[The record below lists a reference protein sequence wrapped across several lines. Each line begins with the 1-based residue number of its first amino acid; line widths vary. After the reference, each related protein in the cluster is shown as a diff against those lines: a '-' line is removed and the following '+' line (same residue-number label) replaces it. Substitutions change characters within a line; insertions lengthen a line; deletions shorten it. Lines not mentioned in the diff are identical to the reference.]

1 MTRLSQFITLFVIFA
16 TPMFAE
22 HEADFSHAIC
32 ETFAAKRPSDKTE
45 EAALEIILTMCD
57 YIKQLESQAQV
68 CTQNRASFQNQDL
81 PYLQT
86 YFPYPFSNASI
97 YKEIEGNTYLPINFS
112 FPAMTM
118 RQGIAPRDSRN
129 LFTYRYYP
137 QSELAVITPM
147 TEIGLEVRRDAGVA
161 PVDGELLQCQQKTEN
176 FPVKIESK
184 ETHLKR
190 VRLDCRENEFIV
202 TGLVF

>member
-1 MTRLSQFITLFVIFA
+1 MKQMSQFITLFVIFA

-22 HEADFSHAIC
+22 HEADFSRAIC
-32 ETFAAKRPSDKTE
+32 ETFSAKSPSDKTE

-68 CTQNRASFQNQDL
+68 CTQNRAGYHSTNL
-81 PYLQT
+81 PPSGDYL
-86 YFPYPFSNASI
+86 PSVFSNTSI
-97 YKEIEGNTYLPINFS
+97 YNEMESIYYLPKGNTYPSMTTNKEIN
-112 FPAMTM
+112 
-118 RQGIAPRDSRN
+118 QQDSRN

-137 QSELAVITPM
+137 RSDSAVVTPM

>member
-1 MTRLSQFITLFVIFA
+1 MKQMSQFITLFVIFA

-68 CTQNRASFQNQDL
+68 CTQNRASYQKVLYQ
-81 PYLQT
+81 
-86 YFPYPFSNASI
+86 
-97 YKEIEGNTYLPINFS
+97 EITPK
-112 FPAMTM
+112 
-118 RQGIAPRDSRN
+118 DSRN

-137 QSELAVITPM
+137 RSDSAVVTPM